1 MNISE
6 LSLRRPVLATVLN
19 IMIVLFGIIGFT
31 FLGIRDY
38 PAIDPPNVSVMT
50 SYPGA
55 NAEIVESQITEPL
68 EKAINGIAGVKNI
81 TSTSSQGT
89 SRINVEFDLSI
100 DLEAA
105 ANDVRDKVSQ
115 ASRSLPDDL
124 PAPPV
129 VSKADASSDAIIS
142 MTIQSNT
149 RNQLQV
155 TEYANNV
162 LVERLQT
169 IPGVSSIQIWG
180 EKRWA
185 MRVWFNPAKLS
196 AYGLTPT
203 DVQAALARENVELPS
218 GKIAG
223 NATELS
229 IRTFGR
235 LFSEEDFN
243 NVIVKNVGGNDIRL
257 KDVAEAVLGPEN
269 EETVLKESGV
279 PMIAL
284 ALVPQPGSNYVAI
297 SDEFYKRY
305 EQLKKEVPGDISLN
319 IAMDQTRFIKQSISE
334 VEETLIIALILVVLI
349 IYLFFRSWLI
359 AIRPLIDIPVALIG
373 AFFIMYIS
381 GFTINVLSLL
391 GIVLATGLVVDDGIV
406 VTENIFK
413 KMEQGMDKH
422 RAAKEGS
429 KEIYFAV
436 ISTSITLAVIFLP
449 IIFLQG
455 FVGRLFREFGIVVA
469 GAVLISALVSLTLTP
484 VLNVKLT
491 RNVHKH
497 GWFYRVTE
505 PFFVGLENGYFR
517 SLKAFLRVRYLAL
530 PIILGCIAIIFLI
543 GRNLKSEL
551 APLEDRSQFR
561 LSLTA
566 PEGTSFDYMD
576 RYVDRVGQLMVDSI
590 PEKKIVLTITA
601 PGFSGAGSVNSGM
614 VRVTLNDPRE
624 RHRSQEDIVNMV
636 NRNLGKYSEGRAFS
650 IQEQTI
656 SVNRRGG
663 QPVQFVIQ
671 NNDFEKIKA
680 VLPKFLEEAQK
691 SHVLTNIDAD
701 LKFNKPELQIDVDR
715 IKASQLGVSIA
726 DVSQTLQLALSNLRL
741 GYFYREGKQY
751 QVIGQ
756 VARSDRDDPTDL
768 KNIYVRNNRGEII
781 SLDNL
786 VTIRE
791 ETTPPTLYHF
801 NRYKSATISA
811 GTAPGATLGEGIKVM
826 EDISKKL
833 LDDTFST
840 SLSGPSRDFAE
851 SSGNTLFAFVLALVL
866 IYLVLAAQFESF
878 IDPWVIMTTVPL
890 AIAGAVLSLWIFDQT
905 LNIFSQ
911 IGMIMLIGLV
921 TKNGILIVEF
931 ANQKQLTGLNKIDAV
946 AEAAHARLRP
956 ILMTSLAMSLGALP
970 IALSLGAAATSRI
983 PLGIVIVGGI
993 MFSLVLTLYVI
1004 PAVYSYLVRIKKK
1017 SAMELAEENNNGATA
1032 DTPVQENATHHQ

>member
-19 IMIVLFGIIGFT
+19 VMIVLFGIIGFT
-31 FLGIRDY
+31 FLGVRDY

-142 MTIQSNT
+142 MTVQSNT

-180 EKRWA
+180 EKRYA
-185 MRVWFNPAKLS
+185 MRIWFNPAKLS

-203 DVQAALARENVELPS
+203 DVQSALARENLELPS

-269 EETVLKESGV
+269 EETILKESGV

-305 EQLKKEVPGDISLN
+305 EQLKKEVPADISLN

-373 AFFIMYIS
+373 AFFIMYVS

-413 KMEQGMDKH
+413 KMEQGMDKY

-497 GWFYRVTE
+497 GWFYRFTE
-505 PFFVGLENGYFR
+505 PFFVGMENGYFK
-517 SLKAFLRVRYLAL
+517 SLKGFLKVRWLAL
-530 PIILGCIAIIFLI
+530 PIILGCVAIIIFI
-543 GRNLKSEL
+543 GGNLKSEL

-576 RYVDRVGQLMVDSI
+576 RYVDRVGQLMIDSI
-590 PEKKIVLTITA
+590 PEKRIVLTITA
-601 PGFSGAGSVNSGM
+601 PGFSGAGSVNSGT
-614 VRVTLNDPRE
+614 VRVTLDDPKDRT
-624 RHRSQEDIVNMV
+624 RSQEDIVNMV

-671 NNDFEKIKA
+671 NNDFEKLKA

-691 SHVLTNIDAD
+691 SKVLINVDAD

-756 VARSDRDDPTDL
+756 VARNDRDDPTDL

-811 GTAPGATLGEGIKVM
+811 GTAPGATLGDGIKVM

-833 LDDTFST
+833 LDDTFDT

-866 IYLVLAAQFESF
+866 IFLVLAAQFESF
-878 IDPWVIMTTVPL
+878 IDPLVIMFTVPL
-890 AIAGAVLSLWIFDQT
+890 AIAGAVLSLWIFNQT

-931 ANQKQLTGLNKIDAV
+931 ANQKQLTGLDKREAV
-946 AEAAHARLRP
+946 TEAAQARLRP

-970 IALSLGAAATSRI
+970 IAMSLGAAATSRI

-993 MFSLVLTLYVI
+993 LFSLVLTLYVI
-1004 PAVYSYLVRIKKK
+1004 PAMYTFMVARKHK
-1017 SAMELAEENNNGATA
+1017 SAMELAEENNNGVDAGHEAEHTSQHA
-1032 DTPVQENATHHQ
+1032 